1 VIENILNGVEKP
13 DNAAI
18 ENIVEY
24 NQNTKGVRYMW
35 KQDTYYR
42 NGVEIGKV
50 WHRVGARFWK
60 WGYTGGFVASSKSE
74 AMRQVE
80 RM

>member
-1 VIENILNGVEKP
+1 
-13 DNAAI
+13 
-18 ENIVEY
+18 
-24 NQNTKGVRYMW
+24 MW

-50 WHRVGARFWK
+50 WVRPGATFWK
-60 WGYTGGFVASSKSE
+60 WGYTGGFIASSKAE
-74 AMRQVE
+74 AKKQVE